1 MARPVET
8 STPPNTSA
16 PIGPYSHIS
25 LQWRPIFRFEL
36 ELLIEVSE
44 LRVEASRGDIGRS
57 PSTPPTEGRPR

>member
-8 STPPNTSA
+8 STPPNTPA

-44 LRVEASRGDIGRS
+44 LRVEGL
-57 PSTPPTEGRPR
+57 EGGHRKEPFDATY